1 MDGSGFIPPRVPL
14 AQALAALPLEAPL
27 ASAWPALAARRRV
40 GRSRSPPACSRSHC
54 CRAAGSAKTPAPSR
68 PPPMPSA
75 SDSKS
80 PR

>member
-27 ASAWPALAARRRV
+27 ASAWPALAARLPRR
-40 GRSRSPPACSRSHC
+40 RAPPPACSRSHC